1 MLFDRYGSVGVTS
14 ITLPMTV
21 LASWEGVT
29 VRRGE
34 HSIWIITEQVFDPDC
49 FDEAIRLLGLQ
60 GREDYEIIYHP
71 GTGSETYIFDEWDS
85 QDLQL
90 RPVRDQDRSRVLHG
104 LPEG

>member
-1 MLFDRYGSVGVTS
+1 
-14 ITLPMTV
+14 MTV

-71 GTGSETYIFDEWDS
+71 GTGSETYIFDERDTEA
-85 QDLQL
+85 
-90 RPVRDQDRSRVLHG
+90 PVRAVRDNDDAGVLPG
-104 LPEG
+104 LSGR